1 MTHIAK
7 VIEIIGSSDKGWE
20 DAAQVAIDEARKTL
34 HGIHGIEVMDM
45 TAIVDEN
52 TGKITQ
58 YRTGVKISFGV
69 EH

>member
-7 VIEIIGSSDKGWE
+7 VIEIIGSSDKDWE
-20 DAAQVAIDEARKTL
+20 DAAQVAVDEARKTL

-45 TAIVDEN
+45 TATVDES

-58 YRTGVKISFGV
+58 YRAGVKVAFGV